1 MYVVLVESVRP
12 SQKRPKSLRSFTYLV
27 PDAGFLSTV
36 AALGCALFLLLTFV
50 FWWRWRKQYT
60 RRTSVLAELRTLRVE
75 RMKSRGMGEPE
86 ATQW

>member
-1 MYVVLVESVRP
+1 M
-12 SQKRPKSLRSFTYLV
+12 
-27 PDAGFLSTV
+27 